1 MKNKLQEIEQ
11 EAPGIETMYVVA
23 DFSKMTTIDHYQ
35 EIIGDTLKGIDIG
48 VLILNAGWVEFG
60 PFEWVSNNSIE

>member
-23 DFSKMTTIDHYQ
+23 DFSKMTTIDHY
-35 EIIGDTLKGIDIG
+35 
-48 VLILNAGWVEFG
+48 
-60 PFEWVSNNSIE
+60 